1 MANLPFMTLDS
12 LGFAVCIIWAATVA
26 VIDLITFRIHNSSLL
41 VGVFLVWPALFLI
54 GQTFDLSLTVLAFTL
69 LVLAAGLTS
78 LVGMGDVKLLLFLSP
93 WLQYENVGNP
103 LILLIVL
110 SWLQLTA
117 GLVIKGSF
125 PQRIA
130 FAPTILAAVALNM
143 AT

>member
-1 MANLPFMTLDS
+1 MIFDS
-12 LGFAVCIIWAATVA
+12 LALTGCIIWAVTIATL
-26 VIDLITFRIHNSSLL
+26 DLITFRIHNLSLL
-41 VGVFLVWPALFLI
+41 MGVFLVWPALYLI
-54 GQTFDLSLTVLAFTL
+54 GQTFDLSIAVLSFTL

-78 LVGMGDVKLLLFLSP
+78 LVGMGDVKLLLFVAP
-93 WLQYENVGNP
+93 WLQYENVRNP

-130 FAPTILAAVALNM
+130 FAPAILAAVALNM

>member
-1 MANLPFMTLDS
+1 MASLPVMSFDS
-12 LGFAVCIIWAATVA
+12 LALAVCIIWAVTIAA
-26 VIDLITFRIHNSSLL
+26 LDLITFRIYNSALL
-41 VGVFLVWPALFLI
+41 MGVFLVWPALFLI
-54 GQTFDLSLTVLAFTL
+54 GQSFNLSLTVLAFTL
-69 LVLAAGLTS
+69 LVFAAGLTS
-78 LVGMGDVKLLLFLSP
+78 LLGMGDVKLLLFVAP
-93 WLQYENVGNP
+93 WLHYENVRNP

-130 FAPTILAAVALNM
+130 FAPAILAAVALNM